1 MKARLCSVG
10 DVLMVEPQG
19 PGVGAALTRA
29 SGHAE
34 WLAAVA
40 MLDRLPTMRP
50 ATLGADRGFDA
61 REFVMELRERRVTS
75 HIAQNASGRRWGI
88 DGRTT
93 RHEFTR
99 SASGRRKG
107 SRKLLAGSRRS
118 PGRPHPTAR
127 SRTGALGVH
136 VRGRGLQPDPA
147 ARVDR
152 SDAMTPA
159 TFSRSLAGAHCSR
172 HEPPPVS
179 TSSTAVT
186 VSCSPTPLQSANS
199 PTLQRAAR
207 RSRPS
212 APFAPP
218 TCSQLA
224 PAGRAGKKLAFP
236 PSPRTSSGPTPH
248 FIPQQ

>member
-1 MKARLCSVG
+1 
-10 DVLMVEPQG
+10 
-19 PGVGAALTRA
+19 
-29 SGHAE
+29 
-34 WLAAVA
+34 
-40 MLDRLPTMRP
+40 
-50 ATLGADRGFDA
+50 
-61 REFVMELRERRVTS
+61 MELRERRVTS
-75 HIAQNASGRRWGI
+75 HIAQNASGRRSAI

-179 TSSTAVT
+179 TFSTAVT

-236 PSPRTSSGPTPH
+236 RSPRASSGPTPH